1 LIELKL
7 LVPLAVP
14 LSSMMAT
21 IEFNSAQLCGGSE
34 NSSLNAMV
42 DIRTCDINAEH
53 SFCRVRVICL
63 K

>member
-34 NSSLNAMV
+34 NSSLNAIVVMR
-42 DIRTCDINAEH
+42 IWESKAEH
-53 SFCRVRVICL
+53 SL
-63 K
+63 